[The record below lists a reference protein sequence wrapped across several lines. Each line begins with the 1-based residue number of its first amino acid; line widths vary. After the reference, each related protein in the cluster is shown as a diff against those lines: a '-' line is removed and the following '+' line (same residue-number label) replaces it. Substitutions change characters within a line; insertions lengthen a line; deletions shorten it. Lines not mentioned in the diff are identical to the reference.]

1 MAGNNQSKSVR
12 QIAFTG
18 LLFSMA
24 LVLSFL
30 ESMLPVFP
38 MLPPGIKLGL
48 SNIVTMYA
56 LFTLGV
62 PSGITIAVLKA
73 CFVFLMRGFVGGA
86 LSFAGGMT
94 SVLCMLI
101 ISLLPGMKRNY
112 LLLSIFGAVGHNVGQ
127 LILAVILLNTPG
139 LLYTLPILFIAG
151 VIMGVVTGIVLKSV
165 MPYINRLNL
174 TIK

>member
-1 MAGNNQSKSVR
+1 MSKNSGKSVR
-12 QIAFTG
+12 NIAFTG

-38 MLPPGIKLGL
+38 MLPPGVKLGL

-56 LFTLGV
+56 LFTLGA

-86 LSFAGGMT
+86 LSLAGGVT
-94 SVLCMLI
+94 SVACMLA
-101 ISLLPGMKRNY
+101 ISLLPGTKRNY

-127 LILAVILLNTPG
+127 LVLAAFLLSTPG
-139 LLYTLPILFIAG
+139 ILYILPILLLAG
-151 VIMGVVTGIVLKSV
+151 VGMGAVTGIVLRSV

-174 TIK
+174 KR